1 MKVKDFA
8 LLIKNSFLQLL
19 NNPVIILPSLALLL
33 VLTLISKLL
42 KPLTLLLTKN
52 SEHIIWLAINSLF
65 YLAIISFF
73 FAYLLTL
80 CFFIIKKNKIS
91 HFFIFK
97 KTLHVWPRN
106 FINTLIIS
114 LSWMIVFILST
125 IIGKLFLS
133 VNVYLSII
141 SFLFTM
147 FLFMAGGI
155 IFLAFTNVFT
165 ITHDFSIIKSTKASI
180 SLVKKQYRPVFFLL
194 LFVYLVN
201 LIVSKIFP
209 ELITEIIKTIIIVP
223 CFALILV
230 HLATTQTS
238 RP

>member
-52 SEHIIWLAINSLF
+52 SEHIIWLSINSLF

-180 SLVKKQYRPVFFLL
+180 SLVKKQYHPVFFLL
-194 LFVYLVN
+194 LLVYLVN

-230 HLATTQTS
+230 HLATMQTFK
-238 RP
+238 P

>member
-33 VLTLISKLL
+33 VLTVISKLL

-91 HFFIFK
+91 HFFIYK

-114 LSWMIVFILST
+114 LSWMIAFTLST

-165 ITHDFSIIKSTKASI
+165 ITHDFSIIQSTKASI

-238 RP
+238 KP

>member
-1 MKVKDFA
+1 MKVKDFG

-52 SEHIIWLAINSLF
+52 SEHIIWLSINSLF

-91 HFFIFK
+91 HFFIYK
-97 KTLHVWPRN
+97 KAIHVWPRN

-114 LSWMIVFILST
+114 LSWMVAFTLST
-125 IIGKLFLS
+125 IIGKIFLS

-165 ITHDFSIIKSTKASI
+165 ITHDFSIIQSTKASI
-180 SLVKKQYRPVFFLL
+180 SLVKKQYHPVFFLL
-194 LFVYLVN
+194 LLVYLVN

-230 HLATTQTS
+230 HLATMQIS
-238 RP
+238 KP

>member
-1 MKVKDFA
+1 MKVKDFT

-33 VLTLISKLL
+33 VLTLISNLL

-52 SEHIIWLAINSLF
+52 SEHIIWLALNSLF

-91 HFFIFK
+91 HFFIYK

-114 LSWMIVFILST
+114 FCWMIAFALST
-125 IIGKLFLS
+125 TIGKLFLS

-165 ITHDFSIIKSTKASI
+165 ITHDFSIIQSTKASI
-180 SLVKKQYRPVFFLL
+180 SLVKKQYHPVFFLL
-194 LFVYLVN
+194 LLVYLVN

-223 CFALILV
+223 CFALTLV
-230 HLATTQTS
+230 HLTTMQAS
-238 RP
+238 KP